1 MSYCRLCLFAALIG
15 GMFVRTDAAVR
26 AAEKSMTLSQ
36 PVNAHFNTLSTP
48 TTTPAPLF
56 ADINNSYQTASICF
70 IGFGECGDNTDFS
83 KSDDGFSLPDCASI
97 GYPLTSC
104 TPPGYPD
111 KFCPYDSSY
120 FAACR
125 ENRPKACADA
135 GYVTNC
141 SKGEILDPDALCPHD
156 GSYGN
161 CICNPCSGYDY
172 TYEEAT
178 EKATKSTASPA
189 TAAEP

>member
-26 AAEKSMTLSQ
+26 AAEKGMTLSQ

-48 TTTPAPLF
+48 MTTPAPLF

-97 GYPLTSC
+97 G
-104 TPPGYPD
+104 
-111 KFCPYDSSY
+111 
-120 FAACR
+120 R
-125 ENRPKACADA
+125 ENHARRPDIPTSSARTTAAILPSAAKTAPKHVPTRVMLQIAAKAKFSTPMRFAPMTDPTA
-135 GYVTNC
+135 TAYATPAAVTTIPM
-141 SKGEILDPDALCPHD
+141 KKPPK
-156 GSYGN
+156 
-161 CICNPCSGYDY
+161 
-172 TYEEAT
+172 
-178 EKATKSTASPA
+178 KATKSTASPA

>member
-48 TTTPAPLF
+48 MTTPAPLF

-111 KFCPYDSSY
+111 KFCPYEL
-120 FAACR
+120 FCR
-125 ENRPKACADA
+125 LPRKPPQSMCRRGLCYKLQQRRNSRPQCA
-135 GYVTNC
+135 
-141 SKGEILDPDALCPHD
+141 LPP
-156 GSYGN
+156 
-161 CICNPCSGYDY
+161 
-172 TYEEAT
+172 
-178 EKATKSTASPA
+178 
-189 TAAEP
+189 

>member
-70 IGFGECGDNTDFS
+70 IGFGNAATIPTSAKAMTDFPCRTA
-83 KSDDGFSLPDCASI
+83 LPSAI
-97 GYPLTSC
+97 
-104 TPPGYPD
+104 
-111 KFCPYDSSY
+111 
-120 FAACR
+120 R
-125 ENRPKACADA
+125 
-135 GYVTNC
+135 
-141 SKGEILDPDALCPHD
+141 
-156 GSYGN
+156 
-161 CICNPCSGYDY
+161 
-172 TYEEAT
+172 
-178 EKATKSTASPA
+178 
-189 TAAEP
+189 

>member
-48 TTTPAPLF
+48 MTTPAPLF

-141 SKGEILDPDALCPHD
+141 AKAKFSTPMRFAPMTDLRQLL
-156 GSYGN
+156 
-161 CICNPCSGYDY
+161 CNPCAVM
-172 TYEEAT
+172 TIPMKKPPK
-178 EKATKSTASPA
+178 KATKSTASPA

>member
-120 FAACR
+120 FA
-125 ENRPKACADA
+125 
-135 GYVTNC
+135 
-141 SKGEILDPDALCPHD
+141 S
-156 GSYGN
+156 
-161 CICNPCSGYDY
+161 
-172 TYEEAT
+172 
-178 EKATKSTASPA
+178 ASVVLPLPPWPA
-189 TAAEP
+189 IAIFRISFA